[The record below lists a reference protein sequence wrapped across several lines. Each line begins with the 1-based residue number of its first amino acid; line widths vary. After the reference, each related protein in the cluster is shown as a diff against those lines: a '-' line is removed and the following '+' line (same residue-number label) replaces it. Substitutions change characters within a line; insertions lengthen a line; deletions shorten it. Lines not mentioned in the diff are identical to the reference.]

1 MPRRAEI
8 RPPKFFF
15 RFPEKMFCISTQH
28 KINSPSFFRSLELE
42 HSICRARARA
52 RALSLR
58 SSTTRTAV
66 ICICGRTHSV
76 LAEKMATPLV
86 APCMRR
92 MLSFN
97 WNFEDYLSSAVL
109 FTNEVEKEHMNQNA
123 PQQAILTQEK
133 NTRKQKRSIR

>member
-1 MPRRAEI
+1 MERVPRRAEI
-8 RPPKFFF
+8 RPPTCFLPFF
-15 RFPEKMFCISTQH
+15 EKYVCISTQNKMH
-28 KINSPSFFRSLELE
+28 LPSFLFALS
-42 HSICRARARA
+42 SSSSSSSP
-52 RALSLR
+52 LSLR

-76 LAEKMATPLV
+76 LAEKMATRLV

-92 MLSFN
+92 ILSFT

-109 FTNEVEKEHMNQNA
+109 FINEVEKEHMNQNA